1 MIAPA
6 TAAIPAGMAS
16 PEEAAKLAAY
26 VERLTRYL
34 TVPLTERLFG
44 DEDVTDI
51 QINSDGL
58 VWLDRHSAGRVHE
71 GDVLPP
77 ERVEMFVNA
86 VAQHLGATFDARNSI
101 LEGELP
107 APVFLGSR
115 LIALG
120 PPTVARPAM
129 VVRKPPLRIYTL
141 DDYRAS
147 GILTAEQLDAVLGG
161 ILDHRNIVVCGATRS
176 GKTTFLNAILAAV
189 ADLCPNERLV
199 VVEDTLEVK
208 SSVPNTQTLRTSQH
222 KDHHD
227 LLKATLRLSP
237 DRIVFGEVRDKAVLA
252 LLDAWTTDH
261 SGFATFHAADAEG
274 ALRRMNRLAMRNRV
288 PPQLELVAEAVHV
301 LVLIQGGSVK
311 RHVREVV
318 RVSGFD
324 PRERRFSFQRLA

>member
-1 MIAPA
+1 
-6 TAAIPAGMAS
+6 
-16 PEEAAKLAAY
+16 
-26 VERLTRYL
+26 
-34 TVPLTERLFG
+34 
-44 DEDVTDI
+44 
-51 QINSDGL
+51 
-58 VWLDRHSAGRVHE
+58 
-71 GDVLPP
+71 
-77 ERVEMFVNA
+77 
-86 VAQHLGATFDARNSI
+86 
-101 LEGELP
+101 
-107 APVFLGSR
+107 
-115 LIALG
+115 
-120 PPTVARPAM
+120 
-129 VVRKPPLRIYTL
+129 
-141 DDYRAS
+141 
-147 GILTAEQLDAVLGG
+147 LDAVLTG

-208 SSVPNTQTLRTSQH
+208 SSVRNTETLRTSQH

>member
-6 TAAIPAGMAS
+6 GNPAAVAS

-34 TVPLTERLFG
+34 SGPLTERLFG
-44 DEDVTDI
+44 DGDVTDI
-51 QINSDGL
+51 QINSDGR

-86 VAQHLGATFDARNSI
+86 VAQHLGATFDARNSV

-107 APVFLGSR
+107 GPVFLGSR

-120 PPTVARPAM
+120 PPTVPHPAL
-129 VVRKPPLRIYTL
+129 VIRKPPLRIFTL

-147 GILTAEQLDAVLGG
+147 GILSAVQQDAVLDAVLE
-161 ILDHRNIVVCGATRS
+161 HRTIVVCGATRS

-189 ADLCPNERLV
+189 ADLCPDERIV
-199 VVEDTLEVK
+199 VVEDTLEVR
-208 SSVPNTQTLRTSQH
+208 SSVANTQTLRTSQH
-222 KDHHD
+222 KDHHA

-237 DRIVFGEVRDKAVLA
+237 DRIVFGEVRDQAVLA
-252 LLDAWTTDH
+252 LLDAWSTDH
-261 SGFATFHAADAEG
+261 SGFATFHAADADG

-301 LVLIQGGSVK
+301 LVIIQGGSVK
-311 RHVREVV
+311 RRVREVV

-324 PRERRFSFQRLA
+324 PVGRRFSFQRLA